1 MNLTQQSWLIQPLF
15 TGVFFALGIIFFFQL
30 LVRRWI
36 RFSAEEEESFDFS
49 SGRLFLISV
58 LYFSV
63 FAVILEYS
71 AAQVHHDA
79 AFLNFRLLL
88 LFFVIIFLGL
98 RPSLVIMLAGDVAH
112 LTFFGWQRATWYYV
126 VLMAVLYLLIWA
138 AIYLVQRYQLSSLLT
153 MLASDVLAI
162 GVWVALYFVQ
172 LQGMGQLTVHDLV
185 FNLIS
190 FVVMALILFY
200 GLISLHQDNVQLNVI
215 THRATVDSL
224 TKLKNYYMF
233 TKEYQQ
239 AFNQARE
246 NGTLLTVLEL
256 DVDHFK
262 RINDDYGHL
271 AGNKVLRQVG
281 ATLQRFTSEI
291 DQAECYHAGGEEFNV
306 LLPGVSLATAQ
317 EFAEEMQKTIAQLV
331 IHYEQQTITLTV
343 SIGIATLRDFDE
355 TTTHLFE
362 RADRMLYLS
371 KGHGRNLVTTDEN
384 H

>member
-1 MNLTQQSWLIQPLF
+1 
-15 TGVFFALGIIFFFQL
+15 
-30 LVRRWI
+30 
-36 RFSAEEEESFDFS
+36 
-49 SGRLFLISV
+49 
-58 LYFSV
+58 
-63 FAVILEYS
+63 
-71 AAQVHHDA
+71 
-79 AFLNFRLLL
+79 
-88 LFFVIIFLGL
+88 
-98 RPSLVIMLAGDVAH
+98 
-112 LTFFGWQRATWYYV
+112 
-126 VLMAVLYLLIWA
+126 
-138 AIYLVQRYQLSSLLT
+138 
-153 MLASDVLAI
+153 
-162 GVWVALYFVQ
+162 
-172 LQGMGQLTVHDLV
+172 
-185 FNLIS
+185 
-190 FVVMALILFY
+190 
-200 GLISLHQDNVQLNVI
+200 
-215 THRATVDSL
+215 
-224 TKLKNYYMF
+224 MF